1 MILGS
6 KALAW
11 LYLSWPIQA
20 EMFPKQHLK
29 APPPCTDKSYFGPS
43 TAPVHRF
50 TDLASAGSEFLQPP
64 NSTRARA
71 VQPPPPPH
79 PTPLHSFQDGG
90 SKDTAKAPSTGCETP
105 ESPHPN
111 QIPERYR
118 DRPSKPLKI
127 TSAVLKLG
135 FPSGSCLSEGL

>member
-105 ESPHPN
+105 ESPHTPTGRLPGATERRG
-111 QIPERYR
+111 QACAPE
-118 DRPSKPLKI
+118 DR
-127 TSAVLKLG
+127 AVG
-135 FPSGSCLSEGL
+135 EVPPPPPG